1 MYIRDFSPKA
11 FGGTISL
18 AKLGVITRYVLLFV
32 AYVPA
37 FANPSGEATRAI
49 LEQSRVESG

>member
-1 MYIRDFSPKA
+1 MYIRDFPPEA

-37 FANPSGEATRAI
+37 FANPPAKPHGRFWNSVA
-49 LEQSRVESG
+49 VERG